1 MKRIKNVIFLIAAVC
16 VMSGF
21 MLLIIA
27 YSNQTVVATVKH
39 YQSVQVVSGDTVSD
53 ICKQYHQERHMNDFI
68 KEVGEINHIDPDK
81 ITDGNFI
88 LIPIY

>member
-1 MKRIKNVIFLIAAVC
+1 MKGIKGIVFLVAIC

-27 YSNQTVVATVKH
+27 YSEQPVVATVKR
-39 YQSVQVVSGDTVSD
+39 YQSVQVVSGDTVFD
-53 ICKQYHQERHMNDFI
+53 ICIQYHQERHMNDFI
-68 KEVGEINHIDPDK
+68 KEVGKINHIDPDK